1 MATGRFVGDKL
12 AEKFSRKKMVQASGV
27 LIFCRM
33 MIAVLFP
40 YLIIA
45 TIEFLIVGFG
55 INTII
60 PLLYSTVDKS
70 AVEPKGI
77 AIATFSALVFWGFL
91 KGLLSQDIFYNFH
104 RMFSWVFY
112 KQAVGI
118 HPTTNYSGKI
128 DTLNIGLMCIFIIN
142 RCTVFIIT

>member
-40 YLIIA
+40 YLITA
-45 TIEFLIVGFG
+45 TIGFLIAGFG
-55 INTII
+55 ISTII
-60 PLLYSTVDKS
+60 PLLYRTVGKS

-77 AIATFSALVFWGFL
+77 AIATFSALFFWGFL

-104 RMFSWVFY
+104 RMFS
-112 KQAVGI
+112 
-118 HPTTNYSGKI
+118 
-128 DTLNIGLMCIFIIN
+128 
-142 RCTVFIIT
+142 